1 MANQDATIKRFSL
14 RLSAALLDRLA
25 RVAEQ
30 EHRSINEQIIFML
43 EQQLVQ
49 REPEDSSNTPNA

>member
-30 EHRSINEQIIFML
+30 EHRSINEQITFML
-43 EQQLVQ
+43 EQQLAQ
-49 REPEDSSNTPNA
+49 REPEDRSNTPNA

>member
-1 MANQDATIKRFSL
+1 MANHETTIKRFSL
-14 RLSAALLDRLA
+14 RLPAALLEQLA

-43 EQQLVQ
+43 ERQLAQ
-49 REPEDSSNTPNA
+49 REPEDTDTTSST